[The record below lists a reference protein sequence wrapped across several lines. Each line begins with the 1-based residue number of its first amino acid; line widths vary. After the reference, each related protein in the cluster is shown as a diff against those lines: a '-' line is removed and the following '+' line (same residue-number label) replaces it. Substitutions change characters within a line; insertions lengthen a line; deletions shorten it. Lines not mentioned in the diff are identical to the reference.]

1 MPSGDFS
8 PKTVKN
14 GPQPCIFYFFLPLF
28 SVFWLFQPFPAPFFV
43 SNRGSVFHKP
53 CKNWP
58 LSRELHAGDGIPLP
72 DFGASQLLA
81 GSSRVWLKGLRLK
94 LRQERNICSRQTAK
108 HLKLRQERHVP
119 LLTELEPIPVAQ
131 LQ

>member
-1 MPSGDFS
+1 MAPSRVFFTFFRLFFPFS
-8 PKTVKN
+8 GFSSRFP
-14 GPQPCIFYFFLPLF
+14 PLF
-28 SVFWLFQPFPAPFFV
+28 LSQIEAVY
-43 SNRGSVFHKP
+43 SINRAKTGHFSGNCTP
-53 CKNWP
+53 
-58 LSRELHAGDGIPLP
+58 GDGIPLP
-72 DFGASQLLA
+72 DFGVSQLLA

-108 HLKLRQERHVP
+108 HLKLRQERHIP